1 MKKFDI
7 VKAIK
12 HNDQL
17 VICESGSGLTILFS
31 KINFVKQTPTKQMVF
46 NTEAGDRVVL
56 KADEFDASEY
66 NTCGKYSDCWVTT
79 MSGIKNASHF
89 NFVECGSIAF

>member
-7 VKAIK
+7 LKAI
-12 HNDQL
+12 HNNDQL
-17 VICESGSGLTILFS
+17 ILCESGSGLAVHFV
-31 KINFVKQTPTKQMVF
+31 KINFVKQTQTKQMVF

-56 KADEFDASEY
+56 KASKFDAGEY
-66 NTCGKYSDCWVTT
+66 NPCGKYSDCWVMT
-79 MSGIKNASHF
+79 MSGIKNACHY

>member
-17 VICESGSGLTILFS
+17 VICDSGSGLTICFE

-46 NTEAGDRVVL
+46 NTEADDRVVL

-66 NTCGKYSDCWVTT
+66 NPCGKYSDCWVMT
-79 MSGIKNASHF
+79 MSDIKNAGHF

>member
-7 VKAIK
+7 IKAIK
-12 HNDQL
+12 RNDQL
-17 VICESGSGLTILFS
+17 VICESGSGLTIHFV

-56 KADEFDASEY
+56 KADKFDASEC
-66 NTCGKYSDCWVTT
+66 NPCGKYSDCWVMA
-79 MSGIKNASHF
+79 MSSIKNDCHF

>member
-17 VICESGSGLTILFS
+17 VICECGSGLTVHFE

-46 NTEAGDRVVL
+46 TTEAGERVVL
-56 KADEFDASEY
+56 KADKFDASEY
-66 NTCGKYSDCWVTT
+66 NPCGKYSDCWVTT
-79 MSGIKNASHF
+79 MSGIKNACHF

>member
-17 VICESGSGLTILFS
+17 VVCESSSGLTVRFA

-46 NTEAGDRVVL
+46 TTEAGERVVL
-56 KADEFDASEY
+56 KADKLDASEY
-66 NTCGKYSDCWVTT
+66 NPCGKYSDCWVMT
-79 MSGIKNASHF
+79 MSSIKNACHF
-89 NFVECGSIAF
+89 NFVECGSVAF